1 MINQAYQYGT
11 ESIEVMYMRI
21 NFSPP
26 DITELEINE
35 VVEALKSGWIT
46 TGPRTKELEKK
57 IAHQLGTPKSVCLNS
72 ATAALEMSLR
82 VFGIGPG
89 DEVITSAYSYTASA
103 SPVVHVGATLVLVD
117 TQKDSYEMDYDAV
130 ARAITPKTKAIIPV
144 DIAGVPC
151 DYERLRSIVEE
162 KKSLFIPSND
172 IQSALGHIPIVA
184 DCAHSFGATYKGVH
198 TGNVAD
204 FSSFSFHAVK
214 NFTTAEGGCATWRHI
229 DGYDDEAIYKQFQ
242 LLSCAHSFGATYKG
256 VHTGNVADFSS
267 FSFHAVKNFTTAEGG
282 CATWRHIDGYDDEA
296 IYKQFQLLSLHGQDK
311 DALAKTKA
319 SAWEYDIKGTYY
331 KCNMT
336 DIMAAIGLAQL
347 ERYPKLLARRKEII
361 ETYDTGLKDLPV
373 TLLSHYTEK
382 HESSGHLYLVRL
394 DGRDAEYRNKVIEAM
409 AEAGIATNVH
419 YKPIPMHTA
428 YKNLGFTIDDY
439 PNAYDQ
445 FKNEITLPL
454 HTLLTDE
461 EVQYIIEQFKRII
474 TEC

>member
-1 MINQAYQYGT
+1 
-11 ESIEVMYMRI
+11 MRI

-82 VFGIGPG
+82 VLGIGPG

-117 TQKDSYEMDYDAV
+117 TQKDAYEMDYDAV

-144 DIAGVPC
+144 DVAGVPC
-151 DYERLRSIVEE
+151 DYDRLRSIVDE
-162 KKSLFIPSND
+162 KKSLFTPSND
-172 IQSALGHIPIVA
+172 IQKALGHIPIVA
-184 DCAHSFGATYKGVH
+184 DCAHSFGASYKGVR

-229 DGYDDEAIYKQFQ
+229 DGIDDETIYKQFQ
-242 LLSCAHSFGATYKG
+242 LLS
-256 VHTGNVADFSS
+256 
-267 FSFHAVKNFTTAEGG
+267 
-282 CATWRHIDGYDDEA
+282 
-296 IYKQFQLLSLHGQDK
+296 
-311 DALAKTKA
+311 
-319 SAWEYDIKGTYY
+319 
-331 KCNMT
+331 
-336 DIMAAIGLAQL
+336 IGLAQF

-361 ETYDTGLKDLPV
+361 EAYDTAFKDLPV
-373 TLLSHYTEK
+373 TLLNHYTDE

-394 DGRDAEYRNKVIEAM
+394 DGRDAEYRNKVIKAM